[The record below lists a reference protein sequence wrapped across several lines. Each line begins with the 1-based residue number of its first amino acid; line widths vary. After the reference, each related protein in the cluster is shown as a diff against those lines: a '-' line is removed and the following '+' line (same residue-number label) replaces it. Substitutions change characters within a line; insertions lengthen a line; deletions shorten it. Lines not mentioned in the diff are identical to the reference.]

1 MSRSIIRSNKIS
13 MHKEIKLF
21 LSLLYL
27 CIFCFTSSIVDAAIL
42 PLQTSPEA
50 INLKSH
56 WQVLEDKTGSL
67 SITDILQDQ
76 ASAAPKPIFTALPG
90 DLSASYTKS
99 VYWLKLELQRKN
111 TQASSQWW
119 MEITPNMLDDV
130 RAYHVANDQ
139 IISTHQSGDR
149 TLFANAETRHRLA
162 VFRLHLADTEKHTVY
177 LRIQTTSALYFS
189 AHLYTPKAFAEAS
202 NFQSSL
208 MGIFYGVM
216 LAMITYNLILTFGY
230 RDRANLFYLCL
241 STFTLLVGFNNNGH
255 LALYFA
261 PDNVWLVELIQSL
274 AVPGLLLL
282 YSLFITSFLQL
293 SKIMPEIAKG
303 FRILQIFAV
312 LIIIA
317 VLLGWNRQV
326 AATAQILAFIQMIV
340 VLPIGMLIGW
350 RGYRPGYIV
359 VAATA
364 AWIAGGV
371 LIILRNLG
379 IIESSWLTEFGYQIG
394 AAIEIIL
401 LALAQADRINII
413 KNENA
418 QTQTQL
424 LSISQRAEQEL
435 EEKIQQR
442 TKEMAELI
450 ARLEKL
456 DKQKNEFLGIA
467 AHDLKNP
474 LTGIIGL
481 SDLMRKLESGI
492 TPEQRYSYLE
502 RISRSGQ
509 RMMHIITNLLD
520 VNAMESG
527 NAKLEKHRIHL
538 YEICHQVVM
547 QYEHNLRAKE
557 LHCQVAYAQTQ
568 AQDSFIN
575 QQDIIILADPNACF
589 QILDNLI
596 SNAIKY
602 SPIGKNISV
611 QLLRSQDFAQVRIQ
625 DQGSGLSQEDQ
636 EHLFERFSKLS
647 SIPTAGEHSTGL
659 GLSIVKKLSEAMGG
673 SVYCETELGAGCC
686 FVVNF
691 PLAKDDSFRHQ

>member
-1 MSRSIIRSNKIS
+1 MYKV
-13 MHKEIKLF
+13 IKLF
-21 LSLLYL
+21 ISLLL
-27 CIFCFTSSIVDAAIL
+27 FSIVSLTSGHTDAQIL
-42 PLQTSPEA
+42 HLQSA
-50 INLKSH
+50 SASINLKSH
-56 WQVLEDKTGSL
+56 WQVLEDKAGNL
-67 SITDILQDQ
+67 SIADLLRDPTTESLAPALQF
-76 ASAAPKPIFTALPG
+76 STLPG
-90 DLSASYTKS
+90 DLSMSYTNS
-99 VYWLKLELQRKN
+99 VYWLKLELKRQN
-111 TQASSQWW
+111 AQTSDQWW

-130 RAYHVANDQ
+130 RAYHVANNQ
-139 IISTHQSGDR
+139 VISTHQTGDR
-149 TLFANAETRHRLA
+149 TLFSNAETRHRLA
-162 VFRLHLADTEKHTVY
+162 VFRFHLADTEKHTIY
-177 LRIQTTSALYFS
+177 IRIKTTSALYFS
-189 AHLYTPKAFAEAS
+189 AHLHTPKAFAETS

-216 LAMITYNLILTFGY
+216 LAMIIYNLILTFAY
-230 RDRANLFYLCL
+230 RDTANLLYLLL
-241 STFTLLVGFNNNGH
+241 STLTLLVGLNNNGH
-255 LALYFA
+255 LALYFE
-261 PDNVWLVELIQSL
+261 PENIWIVDLIQSL
-274 AVPGLLLL
+274 AVPSLLLF
-282 YSLFITSFLQL
+282 YSLFITNFLQL
-293 SKIMPEIAKG
+293 PKVMPRIAKG
-303 FRILQIFAV
+303 FQLIQILAV
-312 LIIIA
+312 LIMLA
-317 VLLGWNRQV
+317 VLLGRNSQV
-326 AATAQILAFIQMIV
+326 AAIAQVLALIQMIA
-340 VLPIGMLIGW
+340 VLPVGILIGW

-364 AWIAGGV
+364 AWLAGGL
-371 LIILRNLG
+371 LIVLRNLG

-418 QTQTQL
+418 LAHAQL
-424 LSISQRAEQEL
+424 LSVSQRAEQEL
-435 EEKIQQR
+435 EGKIQQR

-450 ARLEKL
+450 TRLEKL

-481 SDLMRKLESGI
+481 SDLMRKLEPSI

-527 NAKLEKHRIHL
+527 NAKLEKNRINL
-538 YEICHQVVM
+538 SDLCQQVLT

-557 LHCQVAYAQTQ
+557 LHYQLSYVQSSSNEQQ
-568 AQDSFIN
+568 AIM
-575 QQDIIILADPNACF
+575 ILADPNACF

-602 SPIGKNISV
+602 SPTGKLISI
-611 QLLRSQDFAQVRIQ
+611 QLETTQEFAIVRIQ
-625 DQGSGLSQEDQ
+625 DQGPGLSQDDQ
-636 EHLFERFSKLS
+636 ERLFERFSKLS

-673 SVYCETELGAGCC
+673 SVRCESEFGAGCC
-686 FVVNF
+686 FIVQL
-691 PLAKDDSFRHQ
+691 PLATTASDRQ